1 MCGFAGVI
9 QKEALPE
16 VVLRAMAETIIHRG
30 PDHTGY
36 YRDDRA
42 AFTHNRLSLVDLSE
56 NGHQPFVDDD
66 HVLLYNGEIY
76 NHATLRKKHLAD
88 GVFRSSS
95 DTETLFHLLK
105 TIGVRETCRLI
116 NGMFAF
122 AWYDRRS
129 GDLAIVR
136 DRLGIKPLFYMTGT
150 GRFVFSSELKA
161 ITQHF
166 ATELNRPVLMGSAIG
181 ELENTR
187 THTAFESVHQLE
199 PGHLLEYS
207 GSNGSV
213 SVTRYFGLADMVD
226 RDHHRELSG
235 MPMEELVERFDALM
249 CASVESMLM
258 SDVGMGAFVS
268 GGIDSSLIASI
279 ACRNQ
284 PIRMFTS
291 NIVGKYSE
299 LPFSRMLSE
308 SIGQELH
315 VSDFHPGDLVKQ
327 IVRTTWFYETPVVV
341 HLNAI
346 PFQGVAEMARRNSTK
361 AVLTGEGSD
370 ELFLGYPR
378 LLTRKWDDLIKFPYD
393 LTTSIYKRIPGLTR
407 YLNLNKSNHGG
418 DLLRMPLGF
427 MGESM
432 TAEYEEAFSFV
443 SDRGARA
450 DHILTLSM
458 LSRGLHSLL
467 WRNDRMGMMHSI
479 ESRFPFLDEELMKFA
494 INLPIKAKIGRS
506 GRFHNYKHPFLI
518 DKHVVRKAAERY
530 LPKALNNREKKGFP
544 LFGFANIRV
553 GKGFFKDGFLQ
564 DFYRLSERGTRL
576 MEERTDPYLLNKMA
590 CVEIWGRLFAR
601 KEGMET
607 VENDVMKGIRVEA
620 PAS

>member
-9 QKEALPE
+9 QKEALPQDSLE
-16 VVLRAMAETIIHRG
+16 AIAKTIAHRG

-36 YRDDRA
+36 FRDERA
-42 AFTHNRLSLVDLSE
+42 AFAHNRLSLVDLSE
-56 NGHQPFVDDD
+56 NGHQPFVDPE
-66 HVLLYNGEIY
+66 HVLLFNGELY
-76 NHATLRKKHLAD
+76 NHAHLRKKHLD
-88 GVFRSSS
+88 GDVFRSSS

-105 TIGVRETCRLI
+105 RYGVEQTCRWI

-129 GDLAIVR
+129 GDLSIVR
-136 DRLGIKPLFYMTGT
+136 DRIGIKPLFYMSRG
-150 GRFVFSSELKA
+150 GRFVFASELKA
-161 ITQHF
+161 ITVHF
-166 ATELNRPVLMGSAIG
+166 ETVLDRPVLMSSALG

-187 THTAFESVHQLE
+187 THTAFESVRQLE
-199 PGHLLEYS
+199 PGHILHVS
-207 GSNGSV
+207 GRDGGFSEK
-213 SVTRYFGLADMVD
+213 RYFGLTDLVD
-226 RDHHRELSG
+226 REYHRELAAQPIS
-235 MPMEELVERFDALM
+235 ELAARFDGLM
-249 CASVESMLM
+249 RSSVESMLM

-279 ACRNQ
+279 ASGFQ

-299 LPFSRMLSE
+299 LPFSRMLSD

-315 VSDFHPGDLVKQ
+315 VSDFHPGDLVRH
-327 IVRTTWFYETPVVV
+327 IVKTTWYYETPIVV

-346 PFQGVAEMARRNSTK
+346 PFQGVAQMARMNATK

-378 LLTRKWDDLIKFPYD
+378 LLTRKWDDLIKLPFD
-393 LTTSIYKRIPGLTR
+393 LTTAIYRRIPGLTR
-407 YLNLNKSNHGG
+407 YLNLNKTNHSG

-427 MGESM
+427 MGDSM
-432 TAEYEEAFSFV
+432 SEEFEEAFSFV
-443 SDRGARA
+443 SDAQTRA
-450 DHILTLSM
+450 DHILSLSM
-458 LSRGLHSLL
+458 LGRGLHSLL

-479 ESRFPFLDEELMKFA
+479 ESRFPFLDEELMRFA
-494 INLPIKAKIGRS
+494 VNLPIRAKIGRS
-506 GRFHNYKHPFLI
+506 ARFHNYKHPFLI
-518 DKHVVRKAAERY
+518 DKHIVRKTAERY
-530 LPKALNNREKKGFP
+530 LPPALNNREKKGFP
-544 LFGFANIRV
+544 LFGFANIRL

-564 DFYRLSERGTRL
+564 DFYRISERGTRL

-601 KEGMET
+601 KESMEGVESDVLKGM
-607 VENDVMKGIRVEA
+607 RVDA
-620 PAS
+620 PHA

>member
-9 QKEALPE
+9 QKEAFSE
-16 VVLRAMAETIIHRG
+16 EALRAMARTIIHRG

-36 YRDDRA
+36 YRDERA
-42 AFTHNRLSLVDLSE
+42 SFVHNRLSLVDLSE
-56 NGHQPFVDDD
+56 NGHQPFVDED

-76 NHATLRKKHLAD
+76 NHATLRKQHLP
-88 GVFRSSS
+88 GEVFRSSS

-105 TIGVRETCRLI
+105 RHGVEKTSRWV

-122 AWYDRRS
+122 VWYDRRS

-136 DRLGIKPLFYMTGT
+136 DRLGIKPLFYMAVND
-150 GRFVFSSELKA
+150 RFVFSSELKG
-161 ITQHF
+161 IVMHF
-166 ATELNRPVLMGSAIG
+166 PVGLDRPVLMGSAIG

-187 THTAFESVHQLE
+187 THTAFESVRQLE
-199 PGHLLEYS
+199 PGHMLYLS
-207 GSNGSV
+207 GSTGSV
-213 SVTRYFGLADMVD
+213 TLSRYFGLADMVD
-226 RDHHRELSG
+226 RDYHRELSAT
-235 MPMEELVERFDALM
+235 PMKGLEEMFDGLM
-249 CASVESMLM
+249 RSSVESMLM

-268 GGIDSSLIASI
+268 GGIDSSLIATI

-299 LPFSRMLSE
+299 LPFSRLLSQTN
-308 SIGQELH
+308 GQELH
-315 VSDFHPGDLVKQ
+315 VSDFHPGDLVKH
-327 IVRTTWFYETPVVV
+327 IVRTTWFYETPIVV

-346 PFQGVAEMARRNSTK
+346 PFQAVAELARGNSTK

-378 LLTRKWDDLIKFPYD
+378 LLTRKWDDLIKLPYD
-393 LTTSIYKRIPGLTR
+393 LTTAIYRRIPGLTR
-407 YLNLNKSNHGG
+407 YLNLNKANHGG

-432 TAEYEEAFSFV
+432 MEEYEQAFSFV
-443 SDRGARA
+443 SDKVKRA

-479 ESRFPFLDEELMKFA
+479 ESRFPFLDEELMRFA
-494 INLPIKAKIGRS
+494 INLPLHAKIGRS
-506 GRFHNYKHPFLI
+506 ARFHNYKHPFMI
-518 DKHVVRKAAERY
+518 DKHIVRKTAERY
-530 LPKALNNREKKGFP
+530 LPKELNNREKKGFP
-544 LFGFANIRV
+544 LFGFANLRIER
-553 GKGFFKDGFLQ
+553 GFFKDGFLQ

-590 CVEIWGRLFAR
+590 CVEIWGRLFVR
-601 KEGMET
+601 KEGMEK
-607 VENDVMKGIRVEA
+607 VESDVMRGMRVDA
-620 PAS
+620 PVA